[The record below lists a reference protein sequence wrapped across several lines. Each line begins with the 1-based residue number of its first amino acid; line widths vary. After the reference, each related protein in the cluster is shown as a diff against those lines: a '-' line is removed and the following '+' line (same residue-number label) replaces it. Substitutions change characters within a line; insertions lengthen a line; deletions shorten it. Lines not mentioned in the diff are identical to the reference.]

1 MLTRKLNQQGVSH
14 LLLPIIVIVVI
25 AVGGAYY
32 LVSSNAATQK
42 KIKVRLVPT
51 QAAIDSENVA
61 HIGVELRTR
70 KGQPVT
76 FQTCNGHVEA
86 AVADRNGVTVSPA
99 APNNKYGARW
109 KDNKCTFDIPTFQVV
124 SKKGNARATVIYQG
138 SADYYSAKKSFSVKR
153 NKAPKLGPVIVA
165 PAE

>member
-1 MLTRKLNQQGVSH
+1 MITQKLNHQGLSH
-14 LLLPIIVIVVI
+14 VLLPLIVILVI
-25 AVGGAYY
+25 AVGGAFY

-61 HIGVELRTR
+61 HIAVELRTR

-76 FQTCNGHVEA
+76 FQTCNGYVEA
-86 AVADRNGVTVSPA
+86 AVADRNGTTVSPA

-109 KDNKCTFDIPTFQVV
+109 KDNACTFAIPTFSIV
-124 SKKGNARATVIYQG
+124 SKKGNARATVVYHG
-138 SADYYSAKKSFSVKR
+138 SEDYYSAKKSFSVKR
-153 NKAPKLGPVIVA
+153 NKTPKLGPVIVA
-165 PAE
+165 PAQ